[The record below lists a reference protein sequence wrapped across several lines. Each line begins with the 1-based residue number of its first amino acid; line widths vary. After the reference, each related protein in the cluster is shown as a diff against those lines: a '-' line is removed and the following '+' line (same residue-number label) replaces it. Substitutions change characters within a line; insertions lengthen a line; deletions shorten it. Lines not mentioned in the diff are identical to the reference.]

1 MSDDLERAVAS
12 HYGKP
17 DIVGRIFGGL
27 KAAGIDPDHL
37 KPEDLAPVDE
47 FHIGGRAASEHVL
60 AKMGLDKDQ
69 HVLDIGCGIGG
80 TARYLAQVFGCRVS
94 GIDLTPDFIDAART
108 LSERTGLADRV
119 EFKVASALDLP
130 FDDATFDA
138 AITFHVAMNIKD
150 RPALYA
156 EAARVLKPQ
165 AQFCVYDV
173 MRGETGSVRYPT
185 PWAETAE
192 TSHLTTPGE
201 TRELLEQAG
210 FTVEEVE
217 DRTAAGIEFFRQRL
231 ALSPD
236 GPPPLGIH
244 LLLGPT
250 ARERFAN
257 VQQGLEEGAL
267 APVAMIAR
275 REPAG

>member
-1 MSDDLERAVAS
+1 MSDELERAVAS

-17 DIVGRIFGGL
+17 DIVRRIFGGL
-27 KAAGIDPDHL
+27 KAAGIDPGHL

-47 FHIGGRAASEHVL
+47 FHVGGRAASEHAL
-60 AKMGLDKDQ
+60 AKMALDKGQ

-130 FDDATFDA
+130 FEDATFDA
-138 AITFHVAMNIKD
+138 AITFHVAMNIKN
-150 RPALYA
+150 RRALYA

-173 MRGETGSVRYPT
+173 MGGETGSVRYPT

-231 ALSPD
+231 ALSPY